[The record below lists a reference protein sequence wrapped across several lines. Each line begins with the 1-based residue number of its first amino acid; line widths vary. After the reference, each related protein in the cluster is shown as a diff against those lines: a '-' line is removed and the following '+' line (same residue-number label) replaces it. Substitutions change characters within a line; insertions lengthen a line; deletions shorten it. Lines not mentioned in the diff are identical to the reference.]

1 LDENNRRMTANLRL
15 QFSHLVEQLIE
26 EGKKDKAAEVLD
38 KCMTVIPDKLAPFEQ
53 PQILW
58 RLTEL
63 YFDAG
68 KKDKGLELSEKLVQ
82 LNQQEIDYFMSL
94 EKEKQDALERD
105 MQMRMQVNDRMIEK
119 ILQVDPNNAKA
130 KEWKKNN
137 ENLLKELGFEVEDRR
152 PRPVQKPKAVQDT
165 TKPQVPGEAAPT
177 QTDTVKF

>member
-1 LDENNRRMTANLRL
+1 M
-15 QFSHLVEQLIE
+15 S
-26 EGKKDKAAEVLD
+26 
-38 KCMTVIPDKLAPFEQ
+38 VIPDKLAPFEQ

-68 KKDKGLELSEKLVQ
+68 KKEKGLELSEKLVQ
-82 LNQQEIDYFMSL
+82 LNQQEIDFFQSL
-94 EKEKQDALERD
+94 DKDKQAVMERD

-130 KEWKKNN
+130 KEWKANQ

-152 PRPVQKPKAVQDT
+152 PRPVQKPKAIQDT
-165 TKPQVPGEAAPT
+165 TKPQVPGGAAAP
-177 QTDTVKF
+177 QSDTVKF